1 VYGRLEALRQRLREW
16 LYDSADKAGRG
27 RTQVEVSACFVG
39 LLGWMLSWWQ
49 GHELALTIDATLHG
63 DRVVA
68 LVVSPPR
75 SSPPPEVHPS
85 GRRTSSSRQLV
96 EFAMSERVPAY
107 QFDQTMSW

>member
-16 LYDSADKAGRG
+16 LYDSADKAGR
-27 RTQVEVSACFVG
+27 RTQVEVSACFVE